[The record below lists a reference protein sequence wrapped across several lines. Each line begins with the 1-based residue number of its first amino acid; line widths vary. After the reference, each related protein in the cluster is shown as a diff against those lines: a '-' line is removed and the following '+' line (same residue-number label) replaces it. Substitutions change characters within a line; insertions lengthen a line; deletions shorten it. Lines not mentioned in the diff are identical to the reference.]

1 MLDSAESSRGS
12 KNKQERHWSHGGFR
26 RIKSERCRWA
36 RDWSTCSHP
45 VSVRGKASA
54 KDSKAADVSDL
65 LPATASVGAIVSY
78 SRIDS
83 SRVCFACLASRFLSR
98 NICRPGCLG
107 LSRTS
112 RSIANRVML
121 TSALVTSSATVFR
134 GVCRQCGRGSRV
146 EVRSSHIRKGPKSP
160 AFFCVRRRQPRV
172 CHAIAAVSHPAEV
185 ASRDDGAEGVGM
197 LA

>member
-1 MLDSAESSRGS
+1 MSSFQERVRRFLGQWIFGAMLDSAESSRGS
-12 KNKQERHWSHGGFR
+12 KNKHERHWSHGGFR

-98 NICRPGCLG
+98 KHLQAWLFGFVSNVALHSE
-107 LSRTS
+107 SR
-112 RSIANRVML
+112 
-121 TSALVTSSATVFR
+121 
-134 GVCRQCGRGSRV
+134 
-146 EVRSSHIRKGPKSP
+146 
-160 AFFCVRRRQPRV
+160 
-172 CHAIAAVSHPAEV
+172 HADFS
-185 ASRDDGAEGVGM
+185 SRDIIGDRLPGSLPAVRPWK
-197 LA
+197 